1 MNIRDLEYL
10 VAVHDLN
17 NFSKA
22 AERCFVSQPTL
33 SGQLKKLEAELGSSL
48 IERSTRQV
56 MFTSFGNDVVSHA
69 RELLHV
75 ANRIRR
81 MAKEGGDPMAG
92 EFHIGLIPTVGPYLL
107 PLIMPKLSVDYPD
120 AKLFVYEEKVDA
132 LLIKLGRGELDA
144 VIASR
149 ANWSAPVNERSLYKE
164 ALRLAVSNDDPLA
177 NRDKPVSLDELAGRS
192 VIMLEDGHCLRT
204 QVMNSCFAVGAHEN
218 KRFQATTMDTL
229 LHMVAIG
236 AGPTLVPY
244 LVSDRLDPKVKYL
257 PFSDSDST
265 PRREI
270 VMLMRKNSS
279 RFSELECIAEVIEN
293 SVKAAL

>member
-69 RELLHV
+69 RELLQV

-81 MAKEGGDPMAG
+81 MAKECDDPMAG

-107 PLIMPKLSVDYPD
+107 PLIMPNLSADYPD
-120 AKLFVYEEKVDA
+120 AKLFVYEQKVDS
-132 LLIKLGRGELDA
+132 LLTKLSRGELDA

-149 ANWSAPVNERSLYKE
+149 ANWSAPVSERPLYKE
-164 ALRLAVSNDDPLA
+164 GMRLAVSNTDPLA
-177 NRDKPVSLDELAGRS
+177 GSDRPVSLDELAGRS

-204 QVMNSCFAVGAHEN
+204 QVMNSCSAVGAHEN

-236 AGPTLVPY
+236 AGPTLIPG
-244 LVSDRLDPKVKYL
+244 LVSDHLNPEVKYRS
-257 PFSDSDST
+257 FSDSGPS
-265 PRREI
+265 REI

-279 RFSELECIAEVIEN
+279 RFAELECIAEVIED
-293 SVKAAL
+293 SVKPAL